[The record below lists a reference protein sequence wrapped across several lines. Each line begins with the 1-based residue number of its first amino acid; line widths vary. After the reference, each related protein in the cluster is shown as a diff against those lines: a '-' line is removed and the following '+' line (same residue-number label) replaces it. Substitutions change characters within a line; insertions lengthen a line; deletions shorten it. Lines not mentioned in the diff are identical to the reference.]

1 MRFVYVMKKEDKD
14 KMVAMGYSLIKE
26 DKRNQ
31 IWVFENK
38 DVTTFASEDEIT
50 NAGVS
55 FVLSD
60 MLTF

>member
-1 MRFVYVMKKEDKD
+1 MCFVYVMSKEDKD
-14 KMVAMGYSLIKE
+14 KMLAMGYSLIKE
-26 DKRNQ
+26 DTRNG
-31 IWVFENK
+31 IWVFKNK

-50 NAGVS
+50 SSGIA

>member
-1 MRFVYVMKKEDKD
+1 MRFIYVMSKKDRD
-14 KMVAMGYSLIKE
+14 KMISMGYSLIKE
-26 DKRNQ
+26 DARNHV
-31 IWVFENK
+31 WVFDNK
-38 DVTTFASEDEIT
+38 DVTKFSSGEEIS

>member
-1 MRFVYVMKKEDKD
+1 MHFVYVMKKEDKD
-14 KMVAMGYSLIKE
+14 KMIAMGYSLIKE
-26 DKRNQ
+26 DKRNH

-38 DVTTFASEDEIT
+38 DVTTFTSEDEIAD
-50 NAGVS
+50 AGIA

>member
-1 MRFVYVMKKEDKD
+1 MHFVYVMKREDKD
-14 KMVAMGYSLIKE
+14 KMIAMGYSLIKE
-26 DKRNQ
+26 DKRNH

-38 DVTTFASEDEIT
+38 DVTTFTSEDEIAD
-50 NAGVS
+50 AGVA

>member
-1 MRFVYVMKKEDKD
+1 MRFVYVMSEEDKN
-14 KMVAMGYSLIKE
+14 KMLAMGYSFIKK
-26 DKRNQ
+26 DVRNN

-38 DVTTFASEDEIT
+38 DVTTFASEDEIA
-50 NAGVS
+50 NAGIA

>member
-26 DKRNQ
+26 DKQNNL
-31 IWVFENK
+31 WVFENK

>member
-1 MRFVYVMKKEDKD
+1 MRFVYVMSEKDKD
-14 KMVAMGYSLIKE
+14 KMLAMGYSFIKE
-26 DKRNQ
+26 DKRNN

-38 DVTTFASEDEIT
+38 DVTTFASEDEIA
-50 NAGVS
+50 NAGIA

>member
-26 DKRNQ
+26 DKKNNL
-31 IWVFENK
+31 WVFENK

>member
-26 DKRNQ
+26 DRRNH
-31 IWVFENK
+31 IWVFKNK

>member
-26 DKRNQ
+26 DKKNNL
-31 IWVFENK
+31 WVFENK

-50 NAGVS
+50 NAGIS

>member
-26 DKRNQ
+26 DKQNNL
-31 IWVFENK
+31 WVFENK

-50 NAGVS
+50 NAGIS

>member
-26 DKRNQ
+26 DKRNN

>member
-26 DKRNQ
+26 DKRNN

-38 DVTTFASEDEIT
+38 DVITFASEDEIT
-50 NAGVS
+50 SAGVS

>member
-26 DKRNQ
+26 DKRNHS
-31 IWVFENK
+31 WVFENK

>member
-26 DKRNQ
+26 DKRNH
-31 IWVFENK
+31 IWVFENN

>member
-26 DKRNQ
+26 DKRNH
-31 IWVFENK
+31 ICVFENK

>member
-14 KMVAMGYSLIKE
+14 KMIAMGYSLIKE
-26 DKRNQ
+26 DKRNN

-38 DVTTFASEDEIT
+38 DVVTFASEDEIT

-55 FVLSD
+55 YVLSD

>member
-1 MRFVYVMKKEDKD
+1 MRFVYVMSDDDKN
-14 KMVAMGYSLIKE
+14 KMITMGYSLIKE
-26 DKRNQ
+26 DARNH
-31 IWVFENK
+31 IWVFQNK

-50 NAGVS
+50 GAGIA

>member
-26 DKRNQ
+26 DKRNH
-31 IWVFENK
+31 IWVFDNK

>member
-1 MRFVYVMKKEDKD
+1 MRFIYVMSKEDMD
-14 KMVAMGYSLIKE
+14 KMTAMGYSMIKE
-26 DKRNQ
+26 DRRNH

-38 DVTTFASEDEIT
+38 DIATFACEDEISK
-50 NAGVS
+50 AGIS

>member
-26 DKRNQ
+26 DKKNNL
-31 IWVFENK
+31 WVFENK
-38 DVTTFASEDEIT
+38 DATTFASEDEIT
-50 NAGVS
+50 NAGIS

-60 MLTF
+60 ILTF

>member
-1 MRFVYVMKKEDKD
+1 MRFVYVMTEDDKD
-14 KMVAMGYSLIKE
+14 KMLEMGYSLMKE
-26 DKRNQ
+26 DKRNH

-38 DVTTFASEDEIT
+38 DMMTFDREDEIA
-50 NAGVS
+50 NAGIA

>member
-1 MRFVYVMKKEDKD
+1 MRFVYVMTADDRD
-14 KMVAMGYSLIKE
+14 KMLEMGYSLMKE
-26 DKRNQ
+26 DKRNH

-38 DVTTFASEDEIT
+38 DVMTFDHEDKI
-50 NAGVS
+50 AGAGIA

>member
-26 DKRNQ
+26 DKRNH
-31 IWVFENK
+31 IWVFENE
-38 DVTTFASEDEIT
+38 DVATFASEDEIT

>member
-26 DKRNQ
+26 DKKNNL
-31 IWVFENK
+31 WVFENK

-50 NAGVS
+50 NAGIS

-60 MLTF
+60 ILTF

>member
-1 MRFVYVMKKEDKD
+1 MRFIYVMKKEDKD
-14 KMVAMGYSLIKE
+14 KMVAMGYLLIKE
-26 DKRNQ
+26 DKRNL

-60 MLTF
+60 TLTF

>member
-26 DKRNQ
+26 DKQNNL
-31 IWVFENK
+31 WVFENK
-38 DVTTFASEDEIT
+38 DLTTFASEDEIT
-50 NAGVS
+50 NAGIS

>member
-1 MRFVYVMKKEDKD
+1 MRFIYVMKKEDKD
-14 KMVAMGYSLIKE
+14 KMVEMGYLLIKE
-26 DKRNQ
+26 DKRNL

-60 MLTF
+60 TLTF

>member
-1 MRFVYVMKKEDKD
+1 MRFVYVMKKEDRD
-14 KMVAMGYSLIKE
+14 KMAAMGYPLIKE
-26 DKRNQ
+26 DRRNH

-50 NAGVS
+50 NAGVT
-55 FVLSD
+55 FILSD

>member
-14 KMVAMGYSLIKE
+14 QMVAMGYSLIKE
-26 DKRNQ
+26 DKRNH